1 MQPPG
6 GCTQPDCDANLDR
19 SLAAARKSGDFRAGL
34 HHALYCLGC
43 CWALMVVLIAVGTMN
58 LLAMAALAAAILLE
72 KVWSRSVLFS
82 RAVGVPALVLAVVAV
97 L

>member
-1 MQPPG
+1 
-6 GCTQPDCDANLDR
+6 
-19 SLAAARKSGDFRAGL
+19 
-34 HHALYCLGC
+34 
-43 CWALMVVLIAVGTMN
+43 MVVLIAVGTMN